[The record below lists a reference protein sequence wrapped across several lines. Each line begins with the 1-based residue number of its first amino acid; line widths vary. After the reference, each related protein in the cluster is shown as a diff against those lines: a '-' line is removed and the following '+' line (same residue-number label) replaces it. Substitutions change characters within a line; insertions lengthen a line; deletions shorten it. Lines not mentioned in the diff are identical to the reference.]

1 MGYGIPKEK
10 DKGDRNMLLK
20 KRCWRPGLILKV
32 LFILLFVLI
41 LGIQASSK
49 EEIVYTDVK
58 PQIVGA
64 TSEKPQEVSEQPEAK
79 EKKAITFKEVSGQ
92 KTKKEADKQTDVAT
106 TSTKAIASKTAVEE
120 AVLATNPSSENGIS
134 SEANQPRRRWVE
146 SQTKT
151 REVPTIIQEART
163 EVVPAEYRT
172 DYYMACSVC
181 HIELTNDTVN
191 SHTEGHMLAGEGGGS
206 YQASRNVLVR
216 EEQVVQHEAVWGTK
230 TEEYVVPGYWEYTK

>member
-1 MGYGIPKEK
+1 
-10 DKGDRNMLLK
+10 MLLK

-32 LFILLFVLI
+32 LFVLLFLLI
-41 LGIQASSK
+41 LGIQAFSK

-58 PQIVGA
+58 PQIVGI
-64 TSEKPQEVSEQPEAK
+64 TGEKLKEVSEQPEAK
-79 EKKAITFKEVSGQ
+79 EKKTISFKEVSGQ
-92 KTKKEADKQTDVAT
+92 GQNKEADKQANVVAA
-106 TSTKAIASKTAVEE
+106 STKAKASKTAVE
-120 AVLATNPSSENGIS
+120 ATVLATNPSSENEIS
-134 SEANQPRRRWVE
+134 NEANQPRRRWIE

-151 REVPTIIQEART
+151 REVPTIIQEARI

-172 DYYMACSVC
+172 EYFMACSVC

-206 YQASRNVLVR
+206 YQTSRNVLVR

-230 TEEYVVPGYWEYTK
+230 TEEYVVPGYWEYY